1 MEEMN
6 KAFSEVYDI
15 INHLS
20 KDLYEKIP
28 SKFIQ
33 IIEKSRDN
41 RI

>member
-1 MEEMN
+1 MEEIN

-20 KDLYEKIP
+20 KDLYTKIP

-33 IIEKSRDN
+33 IVEKNRDL